1 MQCGLRIGEV
11 FALKNVQE
19 KYLENEQ
26 VVHGILRAFVRKVVQ
41 ISRVTGKILNAV
53 RYFLES

>member
-26 VVHGILRAFVRKVVQ
+26 VVHGI
-41 ISRVTGKILNAV
+41 
-53 RYFLES
+53 FLCKESGTDI